1 MTRTFGK
8 VSDYIRTV
16 PPDMV
21 KDSTIVFDAAVRSCF
36 EKIVS
41 SSLTDDQWSQCTL
54 NLKCGGLG
62 LRSVSMHAAAAYIA
76 SVTQNRE
83 AIANSVCRSDVYDI
97 HQHLT
102 KTIATYNQSVIPIH
116 CIDTSSQC
124 IPSQKKLSSVID
136 DTVYLSLCTPATLP
150 QDKARLTAV
159 AAPHA
164 SAWLLVVPNNNLGL
178 YLSPHEWRAVTRWWI
193 GADVNTEDSECPFC
207 HQHQDKSGRHATVC
221 NTNGERISAVNTT
234 LFVM

>member
-1 MTRTFGK
+1 M
-8 VSDYIRTV
+8 
-16 PPDMV
+16 
-21 KDSTIVFDAAVRSCF
+21 
-36 EKIVS
+36 
-41 SSLTDDQWSQCTL
+41 
-54 NLKCGGLG
+54 
-62 LRSVSMHAAAAYIA
+62 SMHAAAAYIA

-83 AIANSVCRSDVYDI
+83 AIANSVCRSDVYDN

-102 KTIATYNQSVIPIH
+102 KAIATYNQSVIPIH
-116 CIDTSSQC
+116 CIATSSQC
-124 IPSQKKLSSVID
+124 IPSQKKLSSAID

-193 GADVNTEDSECPFC
+193 GADVNTEDSECPFVTNIKTNRDTMP
-207 HQHQDKSGRHATVC
+207 QFATQMANASVD
-221 NTNGERISAVNTT
+221 TT